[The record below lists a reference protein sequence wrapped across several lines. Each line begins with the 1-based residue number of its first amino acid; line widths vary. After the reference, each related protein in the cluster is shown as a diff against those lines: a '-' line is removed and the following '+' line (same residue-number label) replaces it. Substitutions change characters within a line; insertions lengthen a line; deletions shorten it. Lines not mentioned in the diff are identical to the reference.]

1 MCPIVGPN
9 PEVYLKLILLLS
21 LLSFPALAQTQT
33 YFEEAQAA
41 TRAVPTAN
49 PTTFPVGATR
59 PLLLTSTTKSI
70 RITVC
75 PKPGD
80 ALLGTGTI
88 RLYLWVQYVGG
99 TAGRWTANPAL
110 DRTVT
115 MTTTNVC
122 QTFGLKVDVSAG
134 YLLPATQG
142 VTTSSGDPA
151 TVRVDPGVNS

>member
-1 MCPIVGPN
+1 MRS
-9 PEVYLKLILLLS
+9 ILLLT
-21 LLSFPALAQTQT
+21 LLSSTALAQAQVS
-33 YFEEAQAA
+33 FEESQAA
-41 TRAVPTAN
+41 TRTVPSAN
-49 PTTFPVGATR
+49 PTATPVGPTR
-59 PLLLTSTTKSI
+59 PLLLTITTKSI
-70 RITVC
+70 RLIVC

-80 ALLGTGTI
+80 ALLGTGTV

-115 MTTTNVC
+115 MTTTGIC

-142 VTTSSGDPA
+142 VTTASGDPA
-151 TVRVDPGVNS
+151 IIRVDPGVNS